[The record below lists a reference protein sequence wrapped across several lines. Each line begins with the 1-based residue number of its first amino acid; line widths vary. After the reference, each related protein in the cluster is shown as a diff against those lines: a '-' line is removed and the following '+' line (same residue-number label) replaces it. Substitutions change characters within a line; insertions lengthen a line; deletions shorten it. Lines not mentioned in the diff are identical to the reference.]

1 MKRII
6 IEGNKPLS
14 GKIKIGGAKNSVVAL
29 IPAAIM
35 ANGNVHISN
44 VPNISDRDALIEI
57 LKLLNVKV
65 VNNKDTM
72 DIDASNMENVVIPE
86 NLSNKLRASYYFMGS
101 LLARFK
107 HVEIYFPGGCN
118 IGSRPIDLHL
128 KGFESLGATI
138 TKEDT
143 KYIIDKYLEF
153 IESIPAYDL
162 DDASE
167 YLVVAAELIHLKSR
181 LLLNLDS
188 ESEDN
193 DEFSIN
199 SEEDLKNKLIEYER
213 YQNVTNVFKELEEK
227 RNEFFTK
234 LPENLNEFVDTKE
247 KLEGNM
253 DVELLKNALIEL
265 NKRMSY
271 QKPINT
277 RITRKEISVEE
288 RKEYIREFI
297 SKRKNVKF
305 TDLFEEYNKD
315 VVVATFLSILDMCKT
330 QEITLRQDS
339 NFGEIYIERVNV

>member
-1 MKRII
+1 MK
-6 IEGNKPLS
+6 L
-14 GKIKIGGAKNSVVAL
+14 
-29 IPAAIM
+29 
-35 ANGNVHISN
+35 
-44 VPNISDRDALIEI
+44 
-57 LKLLNVKV
+57 
-65 VNNKDTM
+65 
-72 DIDASNMENVVIPE
+72 
-86 NLSNKLRASYYFMGS
+86 
-101 LLARFK
+101 
-107 HVEIYFPGGCN
+107 
-118 IGSRPIDLHL
+118 
-128 KGFESLGATI
+128 
-138 TKEDT
+138 
-143 KYIIDKYLEF
+143 YLEF

-167 YLVVAAELIHLKSR
+167 YLVMAAELIHLKSR

-253 DVELLKNALIEL
+253 DVELLKVALIEL

-305 TDLFEEYNKD
+305 TDLFEEYSKD

>member
-1 MKRII
+1 MKLCINDF
-6 IEGNKPLS
+6 EGPLDLLLHLV
-14 GKIKIGGAKNSVVAL
+14 KTAK
-29 IPAAIM
+29 
-35 ANGNVHISN
+35 
-44 VPNISDRDALIEI
+44 
-57 LKLLNVKV
+57 
-65 VNNKDTM
+65 M
-72 DIDASNMENVVIPE
+72 DI
-86 NLSNKLRASYYFMGS
+86 Y
-101 LLARFK
+101 
-107 HVEIYFPGGCN
+107 EI
-118 IGSRPIDLHL
+118 
-128 KGFESLGATI
+128 
-138 TKEDT
+138 DT

-153 IESIPAYDL
+153 IESVPKDDL

-167 YLVVAAELIHLKSR
+167 YLVMAAELIHLKSR

-253 DVELLKNALIEL
+253 DVELLKVALIEL

-277 RITRKEISVEE
+277 RITKKEISVEE
-288 RKEYIREFI
+288 RKEYIRQFI

>member
-1 MKRII
+1 MKLCINDF
-6 IEGNKPLS
+6 EGPLDLLLHLV
-14 GKIKIGGAKNSVVAL
+14 KTAK
-29 IPAAIM
+29 
-35 ANGNVHISN
+35 
-44 VPNISDRDALIEI
+44 
-57 LKLLNVKV
+57 
-65 VNNKDTM
+65 M
-72 DIDASNMENVVIPE
+72 DI
-86 NLSNKLRASYYFMGS
+86 Y
-101 LLARFK
+101 
-107 HVEIYFPGGCN
+107 EI
-118 IGSRPIDLHL
+118 
-128 KGFESLGATI
+128 
-138 TKEDT
+138 DT

-153 IESIPAYDL
+153 IESVPKDDL

-167 YLVVAAELIHLKSR
+167 YLVMAAELIHLKSR

-188 ESEDN
+188 DSEDN

-253 DVELLKNALIEL
+253 DAELLKVALIEL

-305 TDLFEEYNKD
+305 TDLFEEYSKD

>member
-1 MKRII
+1 MKLCINDF
-6 IEGNKPLS
+6 EGPLDLLLHLV
-14 GKIKIGGAKNSVVAL
+14 KTAK
-29 IPAAIM
+29 
-35 ANGNVHISN
+35 
-44 VPNISDRDALIEI
+44 
-57 LKLLNVKV
+57 
-65 VNNKDTM
+65 M
-72 DIDASNMENVVIPE
+72 DI
-86 NLSNKLRASYYFMGS
+86 Y
-101 LLARFK
+101 
-107 HVEIYFPGGCN
+107 EI
-118 IGSRPIDLHL
+118 
-128 KGFESLGATI
+128 
-138 TKEDT
+138 DT
-143 KYIIDKYLEF
+143 KYIIDKYLGF

-167 YLVVAAELIHLKSR
+167 YLVMAAELIHLKSR

-188 ESEDN
+188 DSEDN

-253 DVELLKNALIEL
+253 DVELLKVALIEL

>member
-1 MKRII
+1 MKLCINDF
-6 IEGNKPLS
+6 EGPLDLLLHLV
-14 GKIKIGGAKNSVVAL
+14 KTAK
-29 IPAAIM
+29 
-35 ANGNVHISN
+35 
-44 VPNISDRDALIEI
+44 
-57 LKLLNVKV
+57 
-65 VNNKDTM
+65 M
-72 DIDASNMENVVIPE
+72 DI
-86 NLSNKLRASYYFMGS
+86 Y
-101 LLARFK
+101 
-107 HVEIYFPGGCN
+107 EI
-118 IGSRPIDLHL
+118 
-128 KGFESLGATI
+128 
-138 TKEDT
+138 DT

-153 IESIPAYDL
+153 IEGVPKDDL

-167 YLVVAAELIHLKSR
+167 YLVMAAELIHLKSR

-188 ESEDN
+188 DSEDN

-253 DVELLKNALIEL
+253 DVELLKVALIEL

>member
-1 MKRII
+1 MKLCINDF
-6 IEGNKPLS
+6 EGPL
-14 GKIKIGGAKNSVVAL
+14 
-29 IPAAIM
+29 
-35 ANGNVHISN
+35 
-44 VPNISDRDALIEI
+44 D
-57 LKLLNVKV
+57 LL
-65 VNNKDTM
+65 
-72 DIDASNMENVVIPE
+72 
-86 NLSNKLRASYYFMGS
+86 
-101 LLARFK
+101 
-107 HVEIYFPGGCN
+107 
-118 IGSRPIDLHL
+118 LHL
-128 KGFESLGATI
+128 VKTAKMNIYEI
-138 TKEDT
+138 DT

-153 IESIPAYDL
+153 IETIPKTDL

-167 YLVVAAELIHLKSR
+167 YLVMAAELIHLKSR

-188 ESEDN
+188 DSEDN

-253 DVELLKNALIEL
+253 DVELLKVALIEL

-305 TDLFEEYNKD
+305 TDLFEEYSKD